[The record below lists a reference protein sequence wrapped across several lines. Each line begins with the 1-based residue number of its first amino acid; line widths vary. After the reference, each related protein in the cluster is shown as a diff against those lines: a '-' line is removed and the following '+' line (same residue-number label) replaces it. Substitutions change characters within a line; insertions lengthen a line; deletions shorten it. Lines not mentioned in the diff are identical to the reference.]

1 MIFGYTFIER
11 NITGRIENNEF
22 TRFVSFKDCCAAAQ
36 AAMDNGKENGIV
48 KIQIVPCEYD
58 DHRFTPLVM
67 NVLKTIVRP
76 PFPGGADQVENRQTV
91 G

>member
-22 TRFVSFKDCCAAAQ
+22 PRFTSFKDCCAAAQ
-36 AAMDNGKENGIV
+36 AAMDIGKDNGII

-58 DHRFTPLVM
+58 DDRFTPLIM
-67 NVLKTIVRP
+67 NVLKTIERP
-76 PFPGGADQVENRQTV
+76 PYNRGEDQVENRHTV